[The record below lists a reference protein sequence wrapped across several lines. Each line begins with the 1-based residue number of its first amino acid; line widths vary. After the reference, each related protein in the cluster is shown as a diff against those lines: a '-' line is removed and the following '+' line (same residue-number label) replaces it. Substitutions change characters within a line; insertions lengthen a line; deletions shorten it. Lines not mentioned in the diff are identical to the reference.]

1 MARPARRRV
10 STEMASIILTLSVS
24 VLAFLFFK
32 YMPNY
37 TPGDGQTW
45 IWGLPGWFSLGYITM
60 QLWLLLDTALRVRAA
75 GIIGA
80 VLAIAPV
87 MTGIIIG
94 VLWMIGYLSLSAFQL
109 NALAMLIA
117 TGIVEFVSTLW
128 VRHVLL
134 QRGMTVVRSRSR
146 LIAQRP
152 ARHAPRGSA

>member
-1 MARPARRRV
+1 MSRPARRHV
-10 STEMASIILTLSVS
+10 STETASIILTLSVS

-37 TPGDGQTW
+37 TPADGQNW
-45 IWGLPGWFSLGYITM
+45 IWSLPGWFSLGYITI

-75 GIIGA
+75 GVIGA

-87 MTGIIIG
+87 MTGIVIG
-94 VLWMIGYLSLSAFQL
+94 VLWVIGYLKLSGFQL
-109 NALAMLIA
+109 NALVLLIA

-134 QRGMTVVRSRSR
+134 QRGMTVVPDQD
-146 LIAQRP
+146 AN
-152 ARHAPRGSA
+152 

>member
-1 MARPARRRV
+1 MATPAPRRRV
-10 STEMASIILTLSVS
+10 STETASIFLTLSVS

-32 YMPNY
+32 YMPDY
-37 TPGDGQTW
+37 TPADGRAW
-45 IWGLPGWFSLGYITM
+45 IWGLPGWLSLGYITI

-94 VLWMIGYLSLSAFQL
+94 VLWTIGYLSLSGFQI
-109 NALAMLIA
+109 NALIMLIA

-134 QRGMTVVRSRSR
+134 QRGMTVVDH
-146 LIAQRP
+146 P
-152 ARHAPRGSA
+152 DHV

>member
-1 MARPARRRV
+1 MAKPAQRRI
-10 STEMASIILTLSVS
+10 STEWISIFLTLTVS

-37 TPGDGQTW
+37 TPPDAQNW
-45 IWGLPGWFSLGYITM
+45 IRSLPGWLSLSYITI

-94 VLWMIGYLSLSAFQL
+94 VLWVIGYLPLSLFQL
-109 NALAMLIA
+109 NALAISIA

-134 QRGMTVVRSRSR
+134 QRGMTVVGGEEG
-146 LIAQRP
+146 A
-152 ARHAPRGSA
+152 

>member
-1 MARPARRRV
+1 MSRPAHRRY
-10 STEMASIILTLSVS
+10 STEMISIVLTLTVS
-24 VLAFLFFK
+24 ALAFLFFR
-32 YMPNY
+32 YMQNY
-37 TPGDGQTW
+37 TPGPDQNW
-45 IWGLPGWFSLGYITM
+45 IRALPGWLSLGYITI

-94 VLWMIGYLSLSAFQL
+94 VLWMINYLQLSAFQL

-134 QRGMTVVRSRSR
+134 QRGMTVLPDDNAS
-146 LIAQRP
+146 
-152 ARHAPRGSA
+152 

>member
-1 MARPARRRV
+1 MARPRSRF
-10 STEMASIILTLSVS
+10 STEMVSIFLTLTVS

-32 YMPNY
+32 YAQDY
-37 TPGDGQTW
+37 TPNQTQTW
-45 IWGLPGWFSLGYITM
+45 LWSLPGWLSLSYITI

-75 GIIGA
+75 GVIGA

-94 VLWMIGYLSLSAFQL
+94 VLWVIGYLSLSGFQL

-134 QRGMTVVRSRSR
+134 QRGMTVVPPDQG
-146 LIAQRP
+146 A
-152 ARHAPRGSA
+152 A

>member
-1 MARPARRRV
+1 MRGSGSRIGALEEWMLRPARRRV
-10 STEMASIILTLSVS
+10 STEWVSIILTLSVS
-24 VLAFLFFK
+24 LLAFLFFK
-32 YMPNY
+32 YVPSY
-37 TPGDGQTW
+37 TPEQSQTW
-45 IWGLPGWFSLGYITM
+45 IWGLPGWLSLGYITI

-94 VLWMIGYLSLSAFQL
+94 VLWIIGNLTLSGFQL

-117 TGIVEFVSTLW
+117 TGVVEFVSTLW

-134 QRGMTVVRSRSR
+134 QRGMTVVDPD
-146 LIAQRP
+146 AT
-152 ARHAPRGSA
+152 

>member
-1 MARPARRRV
+1 MVRPVRRRV

-37 TPGDGQTW
+37 TPNETW
-45 IWGLPGWFSLGYITM
+45 IWSLPGWLSLGYITI

-75 GIIGA
+75 GVIGA

-87 MTGIIIG
+87 MTGIVIG
-94 VLWMIGYLSLSAFQL
+94 VLWVIDYLQLSGFQL
-109 NALAMLIA
+109 NALALLIA

-134 QRGMTVVRSRSR
+134 QRGMTVVDPDV
-146 LIAQRP
+146 A
-152 ARHAPRGSA
+152 

>member
-1 MARPARRRV
+1 MFRPTRRGI
-10 STEMASIILTLSVS
+10 STEMASILLTLTVS
-24 VLAFLFFK
+24 VLAFLFFN

-37 TPGDGQTW
+37 TPSDSQNW
-45 IWGLPGWFSLGYITM
+45 IWSLPGWLSLGYITI

-87 MTGIIIG
+87 MTGIIVG
-94 VLWMIGYLSLSAFQL
+94 VLWVIGHLSLSGFQL

-117 TGIVEFVSTLW
+117 TGVVEFVSTLW

-134 QRGMTVVRSRSR
+134 QRGMTVVDPE
-146 LIAQRP
+146 AT
-152 ARHAPRGSA
+152 

>member
-1 MARPARRRV
+1 MTTPARRRV
-10 STEMASIILTLSVS
+10 STETASIFLTLTVS
-24 VLAFLFFK
+24 VLSFLFFK

-37 TPGDGQTW
+37 TPADGQAW
-45 IWGLPGWFSLGYITM
+45 VWGVPGWLSLAYITI

-94 VLWMIGYLSLSAFQL
+94 VLWLIAYLSLSPFQL
-109 NALAMLIA
+109 NALVMLIA

-134 QRGMTVVRSRSR
+134 QRGMTVVD
-146 LIAQRP
+146 P
-152 ARHAPRGSA
+152 EHA

>member
-1 MARPARRRV
+1 MFRPTRRGI
-10 STEMASIILTLSVS
+10 STEMASIVLTLTVS
-24 VLAFLFFK
+24 ALAFLFFK

-37 TPGDGQTW
+37 APSDSQNW
-45 IWGLPGWFSLGYITM
+45 IWSLPGWLSLGYITI

-75 GIIGA
+75 GVIGA

-87 MTGIIIG
+87 MTGIVIG
-94 VLWMIGYLSLSAFQL
+94 VLWTIGYLPLSGFQL

-134 QRGMTVVRSRSR
+134 QRGMTVVDPQ
-146 LIAQRP
+146 AT
-152 ARHAPRGSA
+152 

>member
-1 MARPARRRV
+1 MRGSGTWIGALEERMIRPARRRI
-10 STEMASIILTLSVS
+10 STEWASILLTLTVS
-24 VLAFLFFK
+24 LLAFLFFK
-32 YMPNY
+32 YVPNY
-37 TPGDGQTW
+37 TPEQNQTW
-45 IWGLPGWFSLGYITM
+45 IWSLPGWLSLGYITI

-87 MTGIIIG
+87 MTGIVIG
-94 VLWMIGYLSLSAFQL
+94 VLWIIGNLTLSGFQL

-134 QRGMTVVRSRSR
+134 QRGMTVVDPD
-146 LIAQRP
+146 AT
-152 ARHAPRGSA
+152 

>member
-1 MARPARRRV
+1 MSRPAHRRV
-10 STEMASIILTLSVS
+10 STEMISITLTLTVS
-24 VLAFLFFK
+24 ALAFLFFR
-32 YMPNY
+32 YLPNY
-37 TPGDGQTW
+37 TPGPDQNW
-45 IWGLPGWFSLGYITM
+45 LRALPGWLSLGYITI

-87 MTGIIIG
+87 MTGIIIV
-94 VLWMIGYLSLSAFQL
+94 VLWSIKYLELSSFQL

-134 QRGMTVVRSRSR
+134 QRGMTVLPDDNAS
-146 LIAQRP
+146 
-152 ARHAPRGSA
+152 

>member
-1 MARPARRRV
+1 MFRPTRRGI
-10 STEMASIILTLSVS
+10 STEMASIVLTLSVS

-37 TPGDGQTW
+37 TPSDGQNW
-45 IWGLPGWFSLGYITM
+45 IWSLPGWLSLGYITV

-75 GIIGA
+75 GVIGA

-87 MTGIIIG
+87 MTGIVIG
-94 VLWMIGYLSLSAFQL
+94 VLWTIGYLSLSGFQL

-134 QRGMTVVRSRSR
+134 QRGMTVVDPQ
-146 LIAQRP
+146 AT
-152 ARHAPRGSA
+152 

>member
-1 MARPARRRV
+1 MAKPTRSRI
-10 STEMASIILTLSVS
+10 STEMASITLTLTVS

-37 TPGDGQTW
+37 TPPEAQNW
-45 IWGLPGWFSLGYITM
+45 IRSLPGWLSLSYITI

-75 GIIGA
+75 GVIGA

-87 MTGIIIG
+87 MTGIVIG
-94 VLWMIGYLSLSAFQL
+94 VLWMISYLPLSLFQL

-134 QRGMTVVRSRSR
+134 QRGMTVV
-146 LIAQRP
+146 
-152 ARHAPRGSA
+152 GGDEGG

>member
-1 MARPARRRV
+1 MAVTRRRGL
-10 STEMASIILTLSVS
+10 STETVSIILTLTVS
-24 VLAFLFFK
+24 VLTFLFFK

-37 TPGDGQTW
+37 TPNDSQNW
-45 IWGLPGWFSLGYITM
+45 IWSLPGWLSLGYITI

-75 GIIGA
+75 GVIGA

-87 MTGIIIG
+87 MTGIVIG
-94 VLWMIGYLSLSAFQL
+94 VLWTIGYLSLSGFQL

-134 QRGMTVVRSRSR
+134 QRGMTMVD
-146 LIAQRP
+146 AD
-152 ARHAPRGSA
+152 AT